1 MAERKREPRPGEGRP
16 TKYKKEYCA
25 AIVKYFAES
34 ENFPTYE
41 GFADS
46 IDVCVDTMIEWAN
59 THKQFSE
66 SYTRAKEIQCNRL
79 VVGAIQNKYNSQFAQ
94 FFAKNNLGFRD
105 KTEQDINATITMT
118 DAEKSLLEKVSDR
131 LKDK

>member
-34 ENFPTYE
+34 ENFPTYA
-41 GFADS
+41 GFAVE
-46 IDVCVDTMIEWAN
+46 IEVDISTLERWADN
-59 THKQFSE
+59 YKEFCGA
-66 SYTRAKEIQCNRL
+66 YARAKAIQEAKL
-79 VVGAIQNKYNSQFAQ
+79 VSGAMQNKYNSQFAQ

-105 KTEQDINATITMT
+105 KTEQDITATITMT
-118 DAEKSLLEKVSDR
+118 DAEKSLLEKVSER